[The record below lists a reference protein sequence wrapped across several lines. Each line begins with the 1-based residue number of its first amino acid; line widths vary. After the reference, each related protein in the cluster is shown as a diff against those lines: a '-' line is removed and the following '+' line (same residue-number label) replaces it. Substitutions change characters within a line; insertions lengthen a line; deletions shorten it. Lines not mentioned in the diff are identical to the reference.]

1 MSRDSTILKRVLSA
15 MLLMWGVWLA
25 WLPQQGVAGESADAG
40 LQLRWQV
47 VELAPGG
54 VTHARFTFTRLG
66 QSSLPG
72 GGWALYFNCIAG
84 VAAGQP
90 GIEQVSGTLFRIH
103 SNRDLQQLAQG
114 ETLTLELSHPEIM
127 VKLDK
132 APSGPYLVFDSD
144 PGKAYAIHDYVRL
157 PLERSKHLAGAPEG
171 FSSLVD
177 PADIYQRNLA
187 IHDLPLASLPPVLPT
202 PLHYIAGDGVLHL
215 GTRPRIVAPAV
226 LADESAYLGRLFEH
240 SLRADGKARPV
251 TVHLSVEAVPGQT
264 EPEAYRLVIDPKRG
278 IALSG
283 NTAEAVF
290 RGLQSLRQIL
300 FAGVTTSGTA
310 DLPAMTIVDA
320 PRFAYRGLMVDV
332 ARNFQDPAS
341 LRRLID
347 LMAAFKLNKLHLHL
361 SDDEGWRLQ
370 IKHLP
375 ELTGV
380 GARRGHS
387 ATWADRLPPAYG
399 SGPDPDDAHGS
410 GFYSQ
415 DEYVD
420 LLRYASKQHIEFIP
434 EIEMPG
440 HARAAVKAMA
450 ARYRRLK
457 AAGDSHADAFLL
469 SDPADRSSYRS
480 AQLYTDNVIDPGLA
494 SSYAFIETVVGEI
507 AALHRRAGV
516 PLKTLHVGADEL
528 ADGAWERSPAAQRT
542 MSRLGLASTADLWD
556 VFYDRVDA
564 ILRKHHIAAAGW
576 EELGARKVKL
586 HGQPG
591 LIPNPHFVGRGFLL
605 MVWNN
610 LEGSEDL
617 AYRLANAGYSVVLS
631 PATNFYFDMAYNGD
645 AIEPGVNWAA
655 PAGVDLEQVYGF
667 DPFDFVPRASA
678 GHCTEEL
685 SDYGM
690 QHIVGLEGAL
700 FSETVRTRE
709 RFDYLLMPRMLG
721 LAERAWSP
729 ARQVGG
735 DDWSRFANLVGKRV
749 LPFLDADWPDLNYR
763 IPPPGLLVK
772 DGKVYVNHQFPGTT
786 LRYTTTGETPSADS
800 PLVTGPIKV
809 EGRVNV
815 AAFNRN
821 GRSGRA
827 STIDVSH

>member
-1 MSRDSTILKRVLSA
+1 
-15 MLLMWGVWLA
+15 MLLMWLAWMA
-25 WLPQQGVAGESADAG
+25 WLPQQGLADESADAG
-40 LQLRWQV
+40 FKLRWQV
-47 VELAPGG
+47 VDLAPGE
-54 VTHARFTFTRLG
+54 VTHARFIFTRQG
-66 QSSLPG
+66 QASLPA

-84 VAAGQP
+84 MAEGQP
-90 GIEQVSGTLFRIH
+90 GIEHVSGTLFRIH
-103 SNRDLQQLAQG
+103 SSRDLQQLAQG
-114 ETLTLELSHPEIM
+114 DTFTLELQHPEIM

-132 APSGPYLVFDSD
+132 APSGPYLVFDSNPD
-144 PGKAYAIHDYVRL
+144 KAYAIHDYQRI
-157 PLERSKHLAGAPEG
+157 PLERSKHLPGAPEG
-171 FSSLVD
+171 FSSLVN
-177 PADIYQRNLA
+177 PADIYQRNLT

-202 PLHYIAGDGVLHL
+202 PLHYTGAEGMLHL
-215 GTRPRIVAPAV
+215 GTRPRIVAPPG
-226 LADESAYLGRLFEH
+226 LASESAYLGKLFEH
-240 SLRADGKARPV
+240 SVRADDKAPLV
-251 TVHLSVEAVPGQT
+251 TVRLSIEAVPGQA

-278 IALSG
+278 IDLSG
-283 NTAEAVF
+283 NTAQAVF

-310 DLPAMTIVDA
+310 DLPAMTLVDA
-320 PRFAYRGLMVDV
+320 PRFAYRGLMIDV
-332 ARNFQDPAS
+332 ARNFQDLAS

-347 LMAAFKLNKLHLHL
+347 LMAAFKLNTLHLHL

-370 IKHLP
+370 IKRLP
-375 ELTGV
+375 ELTEV

-387 ATWADRLPPAYG
+387 ATWTDRLPPAYG
-399 SGPDPDDAHGS
+399 SGPDLSDTHGS

-415 DEYVD
+415 DEFID
-420 LLRYASKQHIEFIP
+420 LLRYASKQHIEVIP

-440 HARAAVKAMA
+440 HARAAVKAME

-457 AAGDSHADAFLL
+457 AAGMPHADAYLL
-469 SDPADRSSYRS
+469 GDPADQSVYRS
-480 AQLYTDNVIDPGLA
+480 AQLYTDNVINPGLP

-507 AALHRRAGV
+507 AAMYQRAGV

-528 ADGAWERSPAAQRT
+528 ADGAWEHSPAAQQS
-542 MSRLGLASTADLWD
+542 MSRLGLTSTADLWD

-564 ILRKHHIAAAGW
+564 ILHKHDIAAAGW

-605 MVWNN
+605 MVWND

-631 PATNFYFDMAYNGD
+631 PATNFYFDMAYNSD
-645 AIEPGVNWAA
+645 AMEPGVNWAA

-667 DPFDFVPRASA
+667 DPFDFVPHPSA

-690 QHIVGLEGAL
+690 KHIVGLEGAL
-700 FSETVRTRE
+700 FSETVRTQE
-709 RFDYLLMPRMLG
+709 RFDYLLMPRLLG

-729 ARQVGG
+729 ARPAGEAAHG
-735 DDWSRFANLVGKRV
+735 EDWSRFVNLVGKRV

-763 IPPPGLLVK
+763 LPPPGLLVK
-772 DGKVYVNHQFPGTT
+772 DGKVYVNYQFPGTT
-786 LRYTTTGETPSADS
+786 LRYTSTSEPPRADS
-800 PLVTGPIKV
+800 PVVTGPI
-809 EGRVNV
+809 EAGGRVSV
-815 AAFNRN
+815 AAFSRN
-821 GRSGRA
+821 GRAGRA
-827 STIDVSH
+827 STIDPSH